1 MILYVSAV
9 VRILNTMSR
18 KSRKIIHISKIMLR
32 RVVLDELENKCAD
45 LGISKQLMIGC
56 MIETVLDNWDE
67 LEIDL
72 L

>member
-1 MILYVSAV
+1 
-9 VRILNTMSR
+9 
-18 KSRKIIHISKIMLR
+18 MLR